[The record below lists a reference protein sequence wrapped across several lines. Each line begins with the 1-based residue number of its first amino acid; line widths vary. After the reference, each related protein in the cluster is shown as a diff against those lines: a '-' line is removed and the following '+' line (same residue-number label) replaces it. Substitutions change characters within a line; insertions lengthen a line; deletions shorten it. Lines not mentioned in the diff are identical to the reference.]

1 MNSIPPDDD
10 YPETL
15 ILEAGDG
22 VRGAFRYLT
31 TGTTKK
37 GEQRA
42 IAVLEVDDKLRSL
55 WLHET
60 ALRRQF
66 AQVQPKRDERVI
78 IRKAADKK
86 KSENGSF
93 YGRSAC

>member
-10 YPETL
+10 YPETV
-15 ILEAGDG
+15 ILEAGDD
-22 VRGAFRYLT
+22 VRDAFRYLT

-66 AQVQPKRDERVI
+66 AQVQPKRDERV
-78 IRKAADKK
+78 
-86 KSENGSF
+86 
-93 YGRSAC
+93 